1 MPQDDYY
8 AILGVARTAS
18 ADEIK
23 RAYRKLAKQHH
34 PDRNPGNPSAERKFK
49 EVQQAYSVLGDATKR
64 ADYDAYGSVGVGRV
78 QTDPGGRRVYTWGEG
93 QAVNVED
100 LEDLFSA
107 FGGAGGGRHAS
118 IFDQIFGGHDGARA
132 SAGASGRAG
141 PRGGSSSGRGGPRSP
156 WAQPRQAEPPQSGE
170 DVTEEVSLSFEQAVF
185 GTNLQLT
192 VQRPDGRRETLDV
205 RIPPGVC
212 EGQRIRIKGRGE
224 SGGGGGQP
232 GHLYL
237 VCRIR
242 PHPIF
247 TRDGLDLHVTLPV
260 TISEAAL
267 GAKIEVPTLDA
278 AVTMTLP
285 PGTSSGTK
293 LRVKGKGV
301 AAGAAGERGDLI
313 VTTQI
318 VVPKDLTPRQKELL
332 TLLQNTETHS
342 PREGMSLAAGLK
354 T

>member
-1 MPQDDYY
+1 MPQDDFY
-8 AILGVARTAS
+8 AILGVGRTAS

-34 PDRNPGNPSAERKFK
+34 PDRNPGNASAERKFK
-49 EVQQAYSVLGDATKR
+49 EVQQAYSVLGDAAKR

-100 LEDLFSA
+100 LEELFSA
-107 FGGAGGGRHAS
+107 FGGTGSGRHAS
-118 IFDQIFGGHDGARA
+118 IFDQIFGGRDGGRTA
-132 SAGASGRAG
+132 SSGPGRAA
-141 PRGGSSSGRGGPRSP
+141 PRGGPSASRGGSRSP
-156 WAQPRQAEPPQSGE
+156 WGQPAQAEPSQGGD

-185 GTNLQLT
+185 GTSLQLT
-192 VQRPDGRRETLDV
+192 VQRPDGRRETLEV

-224 SGGGGGQP
+224 SGGGGQP
-232 GHLYL
+232 GHLFL
-237 VCRIR
+237 VCRVR
-242 PHPIF
+242 PHPLF
-247 TRDGLDLHVTLPV
+247 TREGLDLHVTLPV

-267 GAKIEVPTLDA
+267 GAKVEVPTLDG

-285 PGTSSGTK
+285 PATSSGTK

-318 VVPKDLTPRQKELL
+318 VVPRNLTDRQKELF
-332 TLLQNTETHS
+332 TLLQGTETRT
-342 PREGMSLAAGLK
+342 PREDMGIASHPK
-354 T
+354 P